1 MPSKSQIKEE
11 HLEYYEFFE
20 ALRKS
25 GETNMFGASP
35 YLSAYYGMSSREAIE
50 ILTEWMENYDE
61 INKRWN
67 IRERIEP
74 LEVKRTTTIIF
85 KH

>member
-1 MPSKSQIKEE
+1 MADNSQIKEE
-11 HLEYYEFFE
+11 HLKYYEFLE

-35 YLSAYYGMSSREAIE
+35 YLSAYYGMSSRKAIE
-50 ILTEWMENYDE
+50 ILSEWIDNYDE
-61 INKRWN
+61 INERWN